1 MEKNFW
7 EQLDTPFFCLAP
19 MYDVTDAAF
28 RRIICKYSSPDVVFT
43 EFVSADGLVHPVGFE
58 KLKHH
63 LWFDDSERP
72 IVAQLFG
79 ATPDNFEKAARIIA
93 DMGFDGIDI
102 NMGCPEKNVQK
113 QRSGAALI
121 ATPDLAQE
129 IIRATQKGAGNLPV
143 SVKTR
148 IGYDTEVIDDWIP
161 ALLACNIAA
170 LTVHLR
176 TKKEMSDVPARWELM
191 ERVVALRDKHA
202 KGNGVRTLI
211 IGNGDVVTIDD
222 GKQKIQDSGS
232 DGVMIGR
239 GVFGNPWL
247 FADKKKSITIEE
259 KLRVMVEHTYLYEE
273 LFTGINNF
281 AIMKKHYK
289 AYASGFPDASVLR
302 NALMQVNSADDV
314 GAIVEE
320 YLEHNKEINE

>member
-1 MEKNFW
+1 MKKNFW
-7 EQLDTPFFCLAP
+7 EQRETPFFCLAP

-43 EFVSADGLVHPVGFE
+43 EFVSADGLVHPIGFE

-63 LWFDDSERP
+63 LWFDESQRP
-72 IVAQLFG
+72 IIAQLFG
-79 ATPDNFEKAARIIA
+79 ATPDNFEKAARIIV

-121 ATPDLAQE
+121 MTPELAQD
-129 IIRATQKGAGNLPV
+129 IVRATQKGAGDLPV

-148 IGYDTEVIDDWIP
+148 IGYNEESIDEWIP
-161 ALLACNIAA
+161 ALLAYDIAA

-176 TKKEMSDVPARWELM
+176 TKKEMSDVEAHWELM
-191 ERVVALRDKHA
+191 ERVVALRDAHA
-202 KGNGVRTLI
+202 KGSGVRTLI
-211 IGNGDVVTIDD
+211 IGNGDVQTISD
-222 GKQKIQDSGS
+222 GMQKIQESGC

-239 GVFGNPWL
+239 GVFGDPWL
-247 FADKKKSITIEE
+247 FTDKKRSVSIEE
-259 KLRVMVEHTYLYEE
+259 KLRVMVEHTFLYEE

-289 AYASGFPDASVLR
+289 AYASGFPGASVLR
-302 NALMQVNSADDV
+302 NALMQVNTADDV
-314 GAIVEE
+314 SAIVEA
-320 YLEHNKEINE
+320 YLARSGESNE

>member
-7 EQLDTPFFCLAP
+7 EQLDKPFFCLAP

-43 EFVSADGLVHPVGFE
+43 EFVSADGLIHPQGY
-58 KLKHH
+58 KKMKHH

-72 IVAQLFG
+72 VVAQLFG
-79 ATPDNFEKAARIIA
+79 ATPENFKKAAQIIV
-93 DMGFDGIDI
+93 DKGFDGIDI

-113 QRSGAALI
+113 QNAGAALI
-121 ATPDLAQE
+121 NTSELAQE
-129 IIRATQKGAGNLPV
+129 IIYATKEGAGGLPV

-148 IGYDTEVIDDWIP
+148 IGYSTDDIDEWIP
-161 ALLACNIAA
+161 ALLSCDIAA

-176 TKKEMSDVPARWELM
+176 TKKEMSDVPAHWELM
-191 ERVVALRDKHA
+191 ERVVALRDQYAVK
-202 KGNGVRTLI
+202 TLL
-211 IGNGDVVTIDD
+211 IGNGDVATIADA
-222 GKQKIQDSGS
+222 KEKIATTGC

-239 GVFGNPWL
+239 GVFGNPWF
-247 FADKKKSITIEE
+247 FADVVAEVSLEE
-259 KLRVMVEHTYLYEE
+259 KLRVMVEHTHLYEE

-289 AYASGFPDASVLR
+289 AYACGFPGASALR
-302 NALMQVNSADDV
+302 GDLMLSESADDV
-314 GAIVEE
+314 AQTVEN
-320 YLEHNKEINE
+320 YLLSEKIH